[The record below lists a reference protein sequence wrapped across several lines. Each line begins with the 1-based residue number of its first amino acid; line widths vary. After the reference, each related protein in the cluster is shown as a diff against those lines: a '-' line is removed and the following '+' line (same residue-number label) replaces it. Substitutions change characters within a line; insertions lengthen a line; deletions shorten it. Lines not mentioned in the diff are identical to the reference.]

1 MRWRRRTKNK
11 QKSLSQ
17 ILFEKTLISKAN
29 MKNLV
34 TYLAILLA
42 ALMLLGCGDKT
53 KEPLALHNKL
63 TTALEKKDFGFIF
76 DSLTIE
82 SQEWALDFISGV
94 SEYSPDVA
102 EIAKTKS
109 GRDLFVAVCEKGRV
123 ISDVF
128 KAEKITKIEVNGDE
142 AIIMVEGDPFPSM
155 MIRENGDWKFKPKF
169 HVLYGMKDKSKI
181 SDDKQPSMLDSAG
194 SPDATSESEGPI
206 TPDDQF
212 ELGRRYYNGIGL
224 PKDEAEA
231 VKWFRKA
238 AEKGHAKAQY
248 NLGICYFQGHGVEED
263 GPEAGEWFRKAA
275 EQGLAASQHNLG
287 YFYENGIT
295 LPKDESEAVK
305 WYRRAADQGY
315 ANSQH
320 SLGHFYLKGITLPKD
335 EAEAVKW
342 FRKAAEQG
350 YADSQNSL
358 GYIYEKGV
366 GTTKDVAEAVKW
378 YGKAAEQGKAEG
390 MYNLGLIY
398 SLGEGLPKD
407 YVRAYK
413 WLTICASGGNPQAIS
428 LRGTFENSMSQEEIA
443 EAQRLV
449 REWNPDLGISNA
461 KNPRNSD
468 EPEAKTA
475 NPSYQQDAPSNN
487 TGILAS
493 TNEHA
498 IIGKPSKCGLVEV
511 DVKTIDYSQLISCPL
526 GNSNASD
533 GATYV
538 IVNWTY
544 KNISSQPMNALKKPV
559 MYLVSNENARI
570 KIDIGASATY
580 ASTLDNNEK
589 IISDLNPGIKSD
601 TSSVF
606 EVAKELFDPFT
617 WKILVEY
624 QNSQT
629 YFKIREKEKM
639 PSLINNLVSIGQS
652 ADFDGISTKID
663 SVQTKSSYGNHLV
676 GYAGPAEGS
685 VFVEVNWVIEN
696 RSPESISSEE
706 FEIFLVPEDGRKYV
720 AHRLA
725 TVLAFIDD
733 GGLYQNSQIIE
744 PNIRLKRRD
753 VFEVPKSKF
762 KPLEWAAI
770 VRRGDKDNWFSLIP
784 NTPNQAR
791 AEGANTNA
799 KSQSFGKSADSGQDK
814 LIDEAR
820 AELELEKIKLERERI
835 ELERER
841 IRMQSSSGQKTD
853 ESKIAADPISAAVAS
868 SATVPAMPGE
878 RYPETRLQLLG
889 PADLMDM
896 NLNDLRYAINEMYA
910 RRGAVFKNAE
920 IAKSFTSKE
929 WFKPRPGVTFQEIEA
944 EFSNIE
950 ADNLR
955 LLGKERDRKAASADL
970 YELIDSESNIREGPG
985 TTYPIIRKSR
995 KGEVG
1000 KHQSAKMRWMKLQFS
1015 DGSMGWVHE
1024 QNVKSKN

>member
-1 MRWRRRTKNK
+1 
-11 QKSLSQ
+11 
-17 ILFEKTLISKAN
+17 
-29 MKNLV
+29 MKKLV
-34 TYLAILLA
+34 THFVILA
-42 ALMLLGCGDKT
+42 ASLVLLGCGDKT

-94 SEYSPDVA
+94 SKYSPDVA

-128 KAEKITKIEVNGDE
+128 KEEKITKIEVNGDE

-169 HVLYGMKDKSKI
+169 HVLYGMNDKSES

-206 TPDDQF
+206 TPDGQF
-212 ELGRRYYNGIGL
+212 ELGRRYYNGIGF

-248 NLGICYFQGHGVEED
+248 NLGLCYFQGHGVEEN
-263 GPEAGEWFRKAA
+263 GPEAGEWFLKAA

-305 WYRRAADQGY
+305 WYRRAAEQGY

-320 SLGHFYLKGITLPKD
+320 SLGHFYLNGITLPKD

-358 GYIYEKGV
+358 GYIYENGI

-398 SLGEGLPKD
+398 SRGEGLPKD

-428 LRGTFENSMSQEEIA
+428 LRDTFEKSMKQEEIA

-449 REWNPDLGISNA
+449 REWNPSLGS
-461 KNPRNSD
+461 S
-468 EPEAKTA
+468 
-475 NPSYQQDAPSNN
+475 NPSNSGTHSEPNSETADPPNQQDTPSNN
-487 TGILAS
+487 TGTSATTHKHS
-493 TNEHA
+493 V
-498 IIGKPSKCGLVEV
+498 IGKPSKCGLVEV
-511 DVKTIDYSQLISCPL
+511 NVKTIDYSQLISCPL

-544 KNISSQPMNALKKPV
+544 KNISSQPMNALNKPV
-559 MYLVSNENARI
+559 MYLVSNGNARI
-570 KIDIGASATY
+570 KIDIGASASY

-617 WKILVEY
+617 WKILVEH

-629 YFKIREKEKM
+629 YFTIREKEKM
-639 PSLINNLVSIGQS
+639 PSLINNLISIGQS
-652 ADFDGISTKID
+652 ADFDGISTKIE
-663 SVQTKSSYGNHLV
+663 SVQTKSSYGNLLV
-676 GYAGPAEGS
+676 VYAGAAEGS
-685 VFVEVNWVIEN
+685 VFVELNWVIEN
-696 RSPESISSEE
+696 RSEESIASDE

-720 AHRLA
+720 VHRLA
-725 TVLAFIDD
+725 TELAFIDD
-733 GGLYQNSQIIE
+733 GVLYQNSQTIE

-762 KPLEWAAI
+762 KPSAWGAI
-770 VRRGDKDNWFSLIP
+770 VRKGDRDNWFSLIE
-784 NTPNQAR
+784 NTPNQPHPEA
-791 AEGANTNA
+791 ANANA
-799 KSQSFGKSADSGQDK
+799 KPQSLGESVDSGADNS
-814 LIDEAR
+814 IDDAR
-820 AELELEKIKLERERI
+820 AELELEKIKLEREKI
-835 ELERER
+835 ELEREKIELEREKIRIQTSSVPGPRANEPTIQDGEIFVTSITENDVHNSKGVRITDPVLVLMQDRANVHRFGNPDGDDVDQFFSLADNRSR
-841 IRMQSSSGQKTD
+841 IRTYLSRGSFPNDVRTAMAKGDGRNFRVRIYKND
-853 ESKIAADPISAAVAS
+853 EDKYCVDVSFSNNANPENPKGAANA
-868 SATVPAMPGE
+868 GN
-878 RYPETRLQLLG
+878 
-889 PADLMDM
+889 DM
-896 NLNDLRYAINEMYA
+896 NLDRVIVY
-910 RRGAVFKNAE
+910 E
-920 IAKSFTSKE
+920 I
-929 WFKPRPGVTFQEIEA
+929 
-944 EFSNIE
+944 
-950 ADNLR
+950 
-955 LLGKERDRKAASADL
+955 
-970 YELIDSESNIREGPG
+970 IDSESNIREGPG
-985 TTYPIIRKSR
+985 TNFPIIRKSE
-995 KGEVG
+995 KGEQGQVVDE
-1000 KHQSAKMRWMKLQFS
+1000 KSPWIQLRFVDRSH
-1015 DGSMGWVHE
+1015 GWVHK
-1024 QNVKSKN
+1024 QNIRLSAKP